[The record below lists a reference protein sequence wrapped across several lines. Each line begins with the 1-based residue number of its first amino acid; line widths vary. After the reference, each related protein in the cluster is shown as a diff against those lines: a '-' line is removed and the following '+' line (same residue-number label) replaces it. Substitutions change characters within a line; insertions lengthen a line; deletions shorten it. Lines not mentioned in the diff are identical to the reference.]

1 AAVTFLGW
9 VLFSAVAWQQA
20 LLTAISVL
28 IITCPCALA
37 LATPTALVVATGELS
52 KRGVLAARGE
62 ALETI
67 SQVGR
72 VVFDKTG
79 TLTRGRLR
87 LSDWAGEPE
96 ALARAGALEQA
107 SEHPVAAA
115 LVQAA
120 GSFAPEHPEA
130 LENFPG
136 RGVSGRLSGRR
147 YWVGSYGWVA
157 EQAGPAPEPLAH
169 RAADMDDR
177 GETVVGLASEQ
188 GWEAVLGVS
197 DEVRNEAEPTI
208 RALRERGW
216 TVTLVTG
223 DSEAAAGTLAEKVGI
238 GEVYARQRPEDKLA
252 LVRGWQHDG
261 EVVAVV
267 GDGLNDGPVLAG
279 ADVSLAMGAG
289 VQAARASADF
299 ILLSNRL
306 ERIPEIAHI
315 GSAALHNI
323 RQNLTLSFG
332 YNALAVPLAALGLV
346 APLLAA
352 VLMPASSLVV
362 VGNALRLRG
371 LGRGR
376 SRRHIEGRDPA
387 PAH

>member
-1 AAVTFLGW
+1 
-9 VLFSAVAWQQA
+9 
-20 LLTAISVL
+20 
-28 IITCPCALA
+28 
-37 LATPTALVVATGELS
+37 
-52 KRGVLAARGE
+52 
-62 ALETI
+62 
-67 SQVGR
+67 
-72 VVFDKTG
+72 
-79 TLTRGRLR
+79 
-87 LSDWAGEPE
+87 
-96 ALARAGALEQA
+96 
-107 SEHPVAAA
+107 
-115 LVQAA
+115 
-120 GSFAPEHPEA
+120 
-130 LENFPG
+130 
-136 RGVSGRLSGRR
+136 
-147 YWVGSYGWVA
+147 
-157 EQAGPAPEPLAH
+157 
-169 RAADMDDR
+169 MDDR